1 VCTFLFAGEKM
12 NKQHYMKEALK
23 EALKA
28 LEKNEVPIGAVVV
41 LNDEIIGRGHNNR
54 ENEKSVVGHAEIKAI
69 EDACRN
75 LGSWRLDGCSI
86 FVTVEPCPMCAGA
99 IMQARITNVYYGAKE
114 EKSGAFGSVFDLTAI
129 QGFNHYPVV
138 REQIMEKEC
147 SELMQSFFKNMRAK
161 QQK

>member
-1 VCTFLFAGEKM
+1 M

-86 FVTVEPCPMCAGA
+86 
-99 IMQARITNVYYGAKE
+99 
-114 EKSGAFGSVFDLTAI
+114 L
-129 QGFNHYPVV
+129 
-138 REQIMEKEC
+138 
-147 SELMQSFFKNMRAK
+147 LL
-161 QQK
+161 

>member
-1 VCTFLFAGEKM
+1 MVAQFC
-12 NKQHYMKEALK
+12 Y
-23 EALKA
+23 
-28 LEKNEVPIGAVVV
+28 
-41 LNDEIIGRGHNNR
+41 
-54 ENEKSVVGHAEIKAI
+54 
-69 EDACRN
+69 CR
-75 LGSWRLDGCSI
+75 
-86 FVTVEPCPMCAGA
+86 PCPMCAGA

>member
-1 VCTFLFAGEKM
+1 M

>member
-1 VCTFLFAGEKM
+1 
-12 NKQHYMKEALK
+12 MKEALK